1 MEPDELMRLIDP
13 GWASA
18 MSADGTRRNL
28 ARRVAHVLRTTISSG
43 MIPTGTRL
51 PSERRL
57 AEALFVSRPTITSAI
72 DELKSHGL
80 LESRRGSGTWV
91 AAVGPA
97 ATPVPTMAEVVL
109 VDRGINLAAATPLDA
124 SHLGKFTF
132 DVGELLAVTP
142 GHGYDPSGLP
152 DLRAAIAA
160 HISMPRNSVLPH
172 EIMVTPGAHAA
183 LSLCIGAM
191 VSTGDR
197 VIVEQS
203 TYGGVLDLLSA
214 ARARPVPVVRDQ
226 WGIDP
231 SQLNRAITDHQ
242 PSMVYLMPSI
252 HAPTGGSTSA
262 TRLLELAE
270 VLDRHDVPA
279 VADEVLAD
287 LWKGSGAQRLA
298 SLCNRASVVEV
309 GSMSK
314 VVWGGLR
321 VGWLHAPDQLRGR
334 LAHHRS
340 KVELGT
346 SIPSQL
352 LARTIFGEI
361 DEIVDARRRELRR
374 SEAYMRDLLTRLL
387 PEWQV
392 PTPAG
397 GLCHWVKLPLA
408 DAGPFVDAAAERGVA
423 VMTGAMAVP
432 GSAPDSHIRVCFD
445 RSDIQLEEGAARLLA
460 AWRSLGARRE

>member
-28 ARRVAHVLRTTISSG
+28 ARRVAHVIRTTISSG
-43 MIPTGTRL
+43 LIPTGTRL

-57 AEALFVSRPTITSAI
+57 AEALCVSRPTVTSAI

-80 LESRRGSGTWV
+80 LESRQGSGTWV

-97 ATPVPTMAEVVL
+97 ANHVPTMAEVVL

-124 SHLGKFTF
+124 SHLEMLTF
-132 DVGELLAVTP
+132 EVGELLAVTP

-160 HISMPRNSVLPH
+160 HVSLPRHPVAPH

-214 ARARPVPVVRDQ
+214 AKARPVPVIRDQ
-226 WGIDP
+226 FGVDP
-231 SQLNRAITDHQ
+231 AKLDKAISDHQ
-242 PSMVYLMPSI
+242 PSMIYLMPSI
-252 HAPTGGSTSA
+252 HAPTGESTSPQ
-262 TRLLELAE
+262 RLLEIAE
-270 VLDRHDVPA
+270 VLDSYDVP
-279 VADEVLAD
+279 VVTDEVLSD
-287 LWKGSGAQRLA
+287 LRHGPPATRLA
-298 SLCNRASVVEV
+298 AASSRSVVVEI
-309 GSMSK
+309 GSLSK

-321 VGWLHAPDQLRGR
+321 VGWLRAPDRIRDR

-352 LARTIFGEI
+352 LARAIFGEI
-361 DEIVDARRRELRR
+361 DDIIATRRRGLRT
-374 SEAYMRDLLTRLL
+374 SESYMRDLLACLL
-387 PEWQV
+387 PEWDV
-392 PTPAG
+392 PAPAG
-397 GLCHWVKLPLA
+397 GLCHWVNLPLT
-408 DAGPFVDAAAERGVA
+408 DAGPFVDAAAEHGVA
-423 VMTGAMAVP
+423 VMAGAMAVP
-432 GSAPDSHIRVCFD
+432 GFAPDSHIRVCFD

-460 AWRSLGARRE
+460 AWRSLGSR